1 MLLKG
6 SCREQTRDGHRGPRE
21 GGQAAEDAA
30 QQLWGQAPAHRR
42 LRAGVTEPP
51 TWSSRR
57 PVGTHGP
64 AGLPDLAWK
73 SLSSVPGR
81 CLSTGWRPRGHLGT
95 LCVSVPVRRQA
106 GGGGQAEGEQNPE
119 PLCLLIQA
127 KLVDSP
133 SLTLG
138 AGHWDTGGVG
148 AAPGL
153 GQQTQASRW
162 GDR

>member
-106 GGGGQAEGEQNPE
+106 GGGGQAACGI
-119 PLCLLIQA
+119 LLE
-127 KLVDSP
+127 KRRVRFHRDFGGLVGCFFYYYYFPISESSLSERSP
-133 SLTLG
+133 
-138 AGHWDTGGVG
+138 
-148 AAPGL
+148 
-153 GQQTQASRW
+153 
-162 GDR
+162 